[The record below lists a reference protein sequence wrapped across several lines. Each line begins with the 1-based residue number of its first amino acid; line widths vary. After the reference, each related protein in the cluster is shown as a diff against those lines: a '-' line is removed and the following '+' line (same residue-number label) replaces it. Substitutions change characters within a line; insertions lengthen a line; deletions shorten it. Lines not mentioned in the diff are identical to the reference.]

1 MATFSSRSRASRAI
15 AGLPLRRALVGGTIA
30 AALTATAGITAGIPS
45 FAPTANAQEQE
56 QGPATN
62 EDPTNVEGVED
73 DTDADDAD
81 NEAEVDTDETNDAE
95 ADADVN
101 EDAEAESGD
110 PAPAPDEIINADA
123 IANGSITHAKDLA
136 AAAEHKHTL
145 HGWAFSTPNDSL
157 VAIPNELRKKGTP
170 VPDGTTIYAQY
181 REKDG
186 TLSPVYSAK
195 THTLEGGINGGE
207 GVYVFEFPT
216 YVDEDGNEHDFGYV
230 GQQVRVWAENYTD
243 ENGVRHVATAGAPG
257 NVPGEFGRVAIGSNG
272 SLHNPAA
279 HSVTN
284 TYVGF
289 VSQPNANF
297 GGDPDDVIVDERG
310 PLGKDANTNSDA
322 VNDHS
327 ISGNVFFNT
336 EESGG
341 DIINIANGDGAEPL
355 EGYTVK
361 VATLTDEGARANE
374 ELKASNDPS
383 EWPRLTQEL
392 IASNPEYVS
401 AVVSAQTDENGDY
414 TVRFPQNLQFNSEHL
429 YAWVEDPSGSVVPTV
444 SAFQQPYFT
453 NPLEASTAVTPRIT
467 GASTPK
473 KAAHLDDSLINI
485 HFAVL
490 PVDDIRDFSFV
501 DADDED
507 NPAEIGDE
515 VELNLD
521 AALVP
526 GGDYKVEISRNGD
539 EPFEVLE
546 GDDVHHGDIATVT
559 VPEDAEDGDT
569 FTATLFRDGQPVGKT
584 SFTVSVPEDEDEDDQ
599 PGDGEGQ
606 PGEGDGLP
614 GDDDGLPGDDEGEG
628 DGLPGDDEGQPG
640 EDDGQP
646 GEDDGLPGEGDS
658 LPGDDEGLP
667 GEGDSL
673 PGDDE
678 GLPGEGDSLPGDDEG
693 EGDGQPGEDEDQ
705 GDEAGQVPGAQA
717 PAPSAP
723 AEQAP
728 AQGGQQQGSGLANTG
743 VSGVLTGLGLGLA
756 ALALGGVA
764 LFAARRN
771 DR

>member
-1 MATFSSRSRASRAI
+1 M
-15 AGLPLRRALVGGTIA
+15 
-30 AALTATAGITAGIPS
+30 
-45 FAPTANAQEQE
+45 
-56 QGPATN
+56 
-62 EDPTNVEGVED
+62 
-73 DTDADDAD
+73 
-81 NEAEVDTDETNDAE
+81 
-95 ADADVN
+95 
-101 EDAEAESGD
+101 
-110 PAPAPDEIINADA
+110 
-123 IANGSITHAKDLA
+123 
-136 AAAEHKHTL
+136 
-145 HGWAFSTPNDSL
+145 
-157 VAIPNELRKKGTP
+157 
-170 VPDGTTIYAQY
+170 
-181 REKDG
+181 
-186 TLSPVYSAK
+186 
-195 THTLEGGINGGE
+195 
-207 GVYVFEFPT
+207 
-216 YVDEDGNEHDFGYV
+216 
-230 GQQVRVWAENYTD
+230 
-243 ENGVRHVATAGAPG
+243 
-257 NVPGEFGRVAIGSNG
+257 
-272 SLHNPAA
+272 
-279 HSVTN
+279 
-284 TYVGF
+284 
-289 VSQPNANF
+289 
-297 GGDPDDVIVDERG
+297 
-310 PLGKDANTNSDA
+310 
-322 VNDHS
+322 
-327 ISGNVFFNT
+327 FFNT
-336 EESGG
+336 EETGA
-341 DIINIANGDGAEPL
+341 DIINIANGDHAERL
-355 EGYTVK
+355 AGYTVK

-628 DGLPGDDEGQPG
+628 DGLPG
-640 EDDGQP
+640 
-646 GEDDGLPGEGDS
+646 
-658 LPGDDEGLP
+658 
-667 GEGDSL
+667 
-673 PGDDE
+673 
-678 GLPGEGDSLPGDDEG
+678 

>member
-310 PLGKDANTNSDA
+310 PLGKDANHNSDA

-473 KAAHLDDSLINI
+473 KAARLDDSLINI

-515 VELNLD
+515 V
-521 AALVP
+521 
-526 GGDYKVEISRNGD
+526 
-539 EPFEVLE
+539 
-546 GDDVHHGDIATVT
+546 
-559 VPEDAEDGDT
+559 
-569 FTATLFRDGQPVGKT
+569 
-584 SFTVSVPEDEDEDDQ
+584 
-599 PGDGEGQ
+599 
-606 PGEGDGLP
+606 
-614 GDDDGLPGDDEGEG
+614 
-628 DGLPGDDEGQPG
+628 
-640 EDDGQP
+640 
-646 GEDDGLPGEGDS
+646 
-658 LPGDDEGLP
+658 
-667 GEGDSL
+667 
-673 PGDDE
+673 
-678 GLPGEGDSLPGDDEG
+678 
-693 EGDGQPGEDEDQ
+693 
-705 GDEAGQVPGAQA
+705 
-717 PAPSAP
+717 
-723 AEQAP
+723 
-728 AQGGQQQGSGLANTG
+728 
-743 VSGVLTGLGLGLA
+743 
-756 ALALGGVA
+756 
-764 LFAARRN
+764 
-771 DR
+771 

>member
-289 VSQPNANF
+289 VSQPNGNF
-297 GGDPDDVIVDERG
+297 GGNPADVIVDERG

-327 ISGNVFFNT
+327 ISGNVFYNT

-485 HFAVL
+485 HFAVAA
-490 PVDDIRDFSFV
+490 VDDIRDFSFV

-606 PGEGDGLP
+606 PGEDEGQP
-614 GDDDGLPGDDEGEG
+614 GEDDGQPGEG
-628 DGLPGDDEGQPG
+628 DGLPGDDEGQP
-640 EDDGQP
+640 
-646 GEDDGLPGEGDS
+646 
-658 LPGDDEGLP
+658 
-667 GEGDSL
+667 
-673 PGDDE
+673 
-678 GLPGEGDSLPGDDEG
+678 G